1 MRASLD
7 TNVIIH
13 LYRAGQKTILFDRFI
28 EGIYIYEQ
36 IRYVEMENHGQDIL
50 QELDQDIADGKIQ
63 LITRDFLRGQAVLRM
78 FNEYVEENRILY
90 NPGDMGE
97 VYAIAL
103 AQTLGAYS
111 LVTDDVKDRGPY
123 DSLLRL
129 NYNDVM
135 PLNFSDVLLLN
146 YLEGI
151 LNAGRTVATFN
162 KINERSDLKWG
173 LESQLKKFIRRY
185 WSNPY
190 QETDKEW
197 MADFCITR
205 NIKAKEKFIELR
217 KWLQ

>member
-1 MRASLD
+1 M
-7 TNVIIH
+7 IIH
-13 LYRAGQKTILFDRFI
+13 LYRAGQKVILFDRFQD
-28 EGIYIYEQ
+28 GIYIYEQ
-36 IRYVEMENHGQDIL
+36 IRNVELEHHGQDIL
-50 QELDQDIADGKIQ
+50 AELDQDIADGKMQ
-63 LITRDFLRGQAVLRM
+63 LITRDKLREQAVLKI
-78 FNEYVEENRILY
+78 FDVYVEENRILY

-135 PLNFSDVLLLN
+135 PLNFSDVMLLN

-151 LNAGRTVATFN
+151 LDAEKTVAIFN
-162 KINERSDLKWG
+162 IINEMSNLNWT
-173 LESQLKKFIRRY
+173 LESQLKKLIRRY

-190 QETDKEW
+190 QQTDKEW
-197 MADFCITR
+197 MDEFCTSK

-217 KWLQ
+217 KWL

>member
-1 MRASLD
+1 MKASLD

-13 LYRAGQKTILFDRFI
+13 LYHAGQKIILFDRFR

-36 IRYVEMENHGQDIL
+36 IRNVELEHHGQDVLAEI
-50 QELDQDIADGKIQ
+50 DHDIADGKIQ
-63 LITRDFLRGQAVLRM
+63 LITRNKLREQAVLKI
-78 FNEYVEENRILY
+78 FDGYVEENRILY

-103 AQTLGAYS
+103 AQTLGAFS

-151 LNAGRTVATFN
+151 IDAEKIVVIFN
-162 KINERSDLKWG
+162 QINKTSDLNWS

-190 QETDKEW
+190 QENEKEW
-197 MADFCITR
+197 MARFCTTKGVR
-205 NIKAKEKFIELR
+205 AKEKFIELR
-217 KWLQ
+217 RWL

>member
-1 MRASLD
+1 LKASLD

-13 LYRAGQKTILFDRFI
+13 LYRAGQKTILFDRFR

-36 IRYVEMENHGQDIL
+36 IRNVELEHHGQDIL
-50 QELDQDIADGKIQ
+50 IEFDKDIADGKMQ
-63 LITRDFLRGQAVLRM
+63 LITRDKLRKQAILKI
-78 FNEYVEENRILY
+78 FDAYVEENRILY

-151 LNAGRTVATFN
+151 LDAEKTFAVFSE
-162 KINERSDLKWG
+162 INEMSNLNWS

-190 QETDKEW
+190 QENDKEW
-197 MADFCITR
+197 MAEFCATKKIT
-205 NIKAKEKFIELR
+205 AKEKFVELR
-217 KWLQ
+217 KWL